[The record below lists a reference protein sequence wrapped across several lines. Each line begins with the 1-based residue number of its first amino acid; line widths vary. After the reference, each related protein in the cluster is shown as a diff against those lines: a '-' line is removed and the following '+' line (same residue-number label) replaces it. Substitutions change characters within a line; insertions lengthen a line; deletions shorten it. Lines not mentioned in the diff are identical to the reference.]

1 MSELTRE
8 ERRSRRRER
17 RGRNRWN
24 QLAYNP
30 GYNQYPMYPN
40 STQFNYNQGYNQYPT
55 YPNSTQFN
63 YNQGY
68 NQYPTYPIP
77 TQFNYNQQ
85 PMYPV
90 QTCGCVTSD
99 RPFWL
104 QSTIKG
110 GVNNGQPCTPGEDR
124 CFCYDTCN
132 PGINQ
137 GNGWNCS
144 SEGAGGQGVPNH
156 STCNMIQGLRRK

>member
-1 MSELTRE
+1 MSEPTRE
-8 ERRSRRRER
+8 ERRSRRMDRRDRRER
-17 RGRNRWN
+17 SRWN

-30 GYNQYPMYPN
+30 GYNQYP
-40 STQFNYNQGYNQYPT
+40 
-55 YPNSTQFN
+55 
-63 YNQGY
+63 
-68 NQYPTYPIP
+68 IP
-77 TQFNYNQQ
+77 TQFNYNPGYNQY
-85 PMYPV
+85 PMYPVVPV

-104 QSTIKG
+104 QSAIKG

-144 SEGAGGQGVPNH
+144 SKGAGGQGVPDH
-156 STCNMIQGLRRK
+156 STCNRMPGLRRKYN